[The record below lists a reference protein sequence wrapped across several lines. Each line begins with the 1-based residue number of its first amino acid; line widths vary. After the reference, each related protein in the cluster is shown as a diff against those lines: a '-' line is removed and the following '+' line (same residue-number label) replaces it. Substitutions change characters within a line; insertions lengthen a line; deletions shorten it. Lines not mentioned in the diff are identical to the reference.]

1 MVVWLVLGWEL
12 VQKGIYIVG
21 LDITLLSNAIR
32 FIRFLDFFTVDLTNW
47 KKKLELK
54 NVQSTQSLVSN
65 KASAVVDQE
74 EEVMEEEEEEVEEE
88 EEEKKEGEN
97 DKKDLDRMCD
107 KCGVE

>member
-1 MVVWLVLGWEL
+1 M
-12 VQKGIYIVG
+12 G

-32 FIRFLDFFTVDLTNW
+32 LIRFLDFFTVDLTNW

-88 EEEKKEGEN
+88 EEEEEKEGEN
-97 DKKDLDRMCD
+97 DKKDPDRMCD
-107 KCGVE
+107 KCGVK

>member
-1 MVVWLVLGWEL
+1 M
-12 VQKGIYIVG
+12 G

-32 FIRFLDFFTVDLTNW
+32 LIRFLDFFTVDLTNW

-74 EEVMEEEEEEVEEE
+74 EEVMEEEEEEEEE
-88 EEEKKEGEN
+88 EEKEGEN
-97 DKKDLDRMCD
+97 DKKDPDRMCD
-107 KCGVE
+107 KCGVK